1 MQDIAPLPLDELA
14 EEINHIATWF
24 TKDDRYH
31 GVMVCGGPEEVIQEM
46 WVDLL
51 KSKPSGK
58 WRVTTVAC
66 NQIKWTISRL
76 WNKLDGHDP
85 HKQRLKDTAPIE
97 TAAQLTVDVD
107 MLRQLENDEAKVVI
121 LNAFR
126 FLPGRLGEV
135 LNMRYGIET
144 GQPMTLREIADH
156 FGITPERIRQL
167 ENRALRQMQQH
178 HSYLESHLP
187 CEQS

>member
-1 MQDIAPLPLDELA
+1 
-14 EEINHIATWF
+14 
-24 TKDDRYH
+24 
-31 GVMVCGGPEEVIQEM
+31 
-46 WVDLL
+46 
-51 KSKPSGK
+51 
-58 WRVTTVAC
+58 
-66 NQIKWTISRL
+66 
-76 WNKLDGHDP
+76 
-85 HKQRLKDTAPIE
+85 
-97 TAAQLTVDVD
+97 

-167 ENRALRQMQQH
+167 ENRALRQMQQQ

-187 CEQS
+187 CTKS